1 MNEIVSLIGKCKQLE
16 DTMFSEKARHRKTKT
31 SPCCLLY
38 VGTKIKKKSLNVILI
53 TRYLKGWEE

>member
-1 MNEIVSLIGKCKQLE
+1 MNEIVSLIGKCMQLE

-38 VGTKIKKKSLNVILI
+38 VGIKIKKKKSKCNID
-53 TRYLKGWEE
+53 Y